1 METVVLKI
9 DNPKTSNKQSSLLT
23 SIGEAIIKL
32 LTFWISRA
40 SPDYET
46 NLKYVDYWYIEV
58 DTNSGA
64 PQREIGFDITNRAIL
79 FAPTDKN
86 YGLWTD
92 SQVQIDELVKTTETS
107 FVDKEIFN
115 DIFESLEK
123 YDFKI
128 VESKINKYLT
138 LWTKNPNI
146 KTPELPILIFDERM
160 TNIIVCN
167 SIQQVY
173 DSDITGYEW
182 ESQNCIDKTGAVYST
197 SYINFGHPVGCVI
210 PKEIVHVMDIA
221 EFKTKAAD
229 RFPKFRQEILNSNKF
244 EDLFELLSKTG

>member
-9 DNPKTSNKQSSLLT
+9 DHPKTSNKQSSLLT
-23 SIGEAIIKL
+23 SIGEVIIRL
-32 LTFWISRA
+32 LTFWIPRA
-40 SPDYET
+40 SPDYEA

-86 YGLWTD
+86 HGLWTD
-92 SQVQIDELVKTTETS
+92 SPVQIDELVKIRETS

-138 LWTKNPNI
+138 LWTRNPNI

-160 TNIIVCN
+160 TDIIVCN

-182 ESQNCIDKTGAVYST
+182 ESQNCIDKTGAVYLT

-210 PKEIVHVMDIA
+210 PKEIVQVMDIA
-221 EFKTKAAD
+221 ELKTKAAD

-244 EDLFELLSKTG
+244 EDLFELLTKTG